1 MLVETVVPLVNGVWR
16 DNHWHG
22 NAAVRPITGADQAI
36 LLDARNLTLPAERI
50 TILLVAATR
59 AIGEIKPVSPDII
72 QCLTIGDRERL
83 VLALHA
89 ATFGPQI
96 EVVARCTDS
105 SCGELFELPLKLD
118 EMLRTPEQ
126 TPARA
131 EHTLMVPTEEGSFHV
146 RFRLP
151 NGADQ
156 EIVSRIAM
164 TDVSSAADLLLV
176 RCITSVI
183 DETGRSMPPEGMPDI
198 LRDHL
203 EDAIRTLDRGSDA
216 SATVTCPACGH
227 YVPVFLDAFALL
239 TTELARSASV
249 FLEVDR
255 LARAY
260 HWSEADILA
269 LPVTRRRRYLALLDR
284 PGSSA

>member
-1 MLVETVVPLVNGVWR
+1 MFVETVVPLVNGVWR
-16 DNHWHG
+16 DDRWHG
-22 NAAVRPITGADQAI
+22 NAAVRPLTGADQAI

-50 TILLVAATR
+50 TILLAAATR

-72 QCLTIGDRERL
+72 RCLTIGDRERL

-89 ATFGPQI
+89 VTFGPQV

-126 TPARA
+126 TPARP
-131 EHTLMVPTEEGSFHV
+131 EHALMVATEEGSFHV

-156 EIVSRIAM
+156 ELVARIGI
-164 TDVSSAADLLLV
+164 TDLSSATDRLLT
-176 RCITSVI
+176 RCIISVI
-183 DETGRSMPPEGMPDI
+183 DGTGRSTPPEGMLDI
-198 LRDHL
+198 LRSPL
-203 EDAIRTLDRGSDA
+203 EDAIRTIDRGADT
-216 SATVTCPACGH
+216 SATVPCPTCGH
-227 YVPVFLDAFALL
+227 NVPVFLDPFALL
-239 TTELARSASV
+239 TTELARSDAV

-284 PGSSA
+284 AGSSA